1 MSKLSTFKLQP
12 EILVGEDEHRKLLIL
27 ALSGVGHT
35 ADAADD
41 LLYELERARIRPDHA
56 LPRDTVRMGSTVRYR
71 TEAGETRRVRL
82 VYPAAA
88 DISQGAVSVLT
99 PIGTALI
106 GLRTG
111 QSITWTT
118 RDGRMSAL
126 TILEVADP
134 SEPDP
139 EFPSA
144 A

>member
-12 EILVGEDEHRKLLIL
+12 EILVGENEHRKLLVL

-56 LPRDTVRMGSTVRYR
+56 LPPDTVRMGSTVRYR
-71 TEAGETRRVRL
+71 TEAGETRQVRL
-82 VYPAAA
+82 VYPGAA

-99 PIGTALI
+99 PVGTALI

-118 RDGRMSAL
+118 RDGRRSVL
-126 TILEVADP
+126 TILEVTDP